1 MLHQGHSVHQAVLQ
15 SKSWVLQS
23 KSCVS
28 VCRIS
33 FNVSK
38 LGVKEILIAF
48 QEIKVTISENLGIT
62 VYHTVKG
69 IFYCYHI
76 QFDQLLLILP
86 IKWLCFATPFIQYFH
101 PLTTMYVLARVKRC
115 ENLTEHVLHTK
126 TVKLTQVQ
134 CWIPRFLLENSIG
147 VKVLR
152 YQDLSCFVLVSW
164 CK

>member
-1 MLHQGHSVHQAVLQ
+1 MHQA
-15 SKSWVLQS
+15 VLQS

-28 VCRIS
+28 VYRIS

-76 QFDQLLLILP
+76 QFDQLLLILL
-86 IKWLCFATPFIQYFH
+86 IK
-101 PLTTMYVLARVKRC
+101 
-115 ENLTEHVLHTK
+115 
-126 TVKLTQVQ
+126 
-134 CWIPRFLLENSIG
+134 
-147 VKVLR
+147 
-152 YQDLSCFVLVSW
+152 
-164 CK
+164 